1 MVYYFSIL
9 ILALCIVMFTYN
21 SKVNRNILYLLGFLI
36 PIAAYGIHH
45 HLIFFNESAFK
56 LAIINTHG
64 IPLYYLAGPMLY
76 FYIRNTILDSNQ
88 LSKLDFLHFLPFII
102 GLTSILPYI
111 FEDFDYKVGIAQQ
124 FIDDP
129 NSIKTVHSHWFYPNY
144 FNVIAR
150 PVLLL
155 GYSIACLLI
164 VWKYTNVKGNESPIV
179 QRGLITKWLISLSI
193 LAFLVALLYL
203 FMTYLFLSTQNL
215 KKDTF
220 NELPIGTFTGFAYA
234 IIPVIIF
241 IFPRI
246 LYGIPRAIQTINI
259 PNEEEDQELP
269 IGQPRENYLNDP
281 LTETAERILTYFE
294 QSKPYLNTKFSIDDI
309 AEELN
314 IPKHHVGYCFTNII
328 QTKFTTLRTD
338 YRIAHAK
345 RLLLSSQVDV
355 MTMEG
360 IGLES
365 GFASKSSFFSVFK
378 ESTGLSPFDYM
389 KQHKNQGAYRKFPK
403 NHSENFNR
411 PEVT

>member
-1 MVYYFSIL
+1 
-9 ILALCIVMFTYN
+9 
-21 SKVNRNILYLLGFLI
+21 
-36 PIAAYGIHH
+36 
-45 HLIFFNESAFK
+45 
-56 LAIINTHG
+56 
-64 IPLYYLAGPMLY
+64 
-76 FYIRNTILDSNQ
+76 
-88 LSKLDFLHFLPFII
+88 
-102 GLTSILPYI
+102 
-111 FEDFDYKVGIAQQ
+111 
-124 FIDDP
+124 
-129 NSIKTVHSHWFYPNY
+129 
-144 FNVIAR
+144 
-150 PVLLL
+150 
-155 GYSIACLLI
+155 
-164 VWKYTNVKGNESPIV
+164 
-179 QRGLITKWLISLSI
+179 
-193 LAFLVALLYL
+193 
-203 FMTYLFLSTQNL
+203 MTYLFLSTQNL

-220 NELPIGTFTGFAYA
+220 NKLPIGTFTGFAYA
-234 IIPVIIF
+234 IIPIIIF
-241 IFPRI
+241 IFPGI

-259 PNEEEDQELP
+259 PNEEEELP
-269 IGQPRENYLNDP
+269 IGQPRENDLNDP

-389 KQHKNQGAYRKFPK
+389 KQHKNQGTYRKFPK
-403 NHSENFNR
+403 NHSENFNK
-411 PEVT
+411 PEVI